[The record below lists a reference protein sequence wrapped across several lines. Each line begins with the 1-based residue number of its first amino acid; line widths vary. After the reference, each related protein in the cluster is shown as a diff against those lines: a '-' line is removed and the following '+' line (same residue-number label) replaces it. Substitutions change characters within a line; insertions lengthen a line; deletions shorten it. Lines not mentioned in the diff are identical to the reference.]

1 MFVSHIILQ
10 DLHISHCLDLW
21 SFPWHV
27 VRVAQKTAPVPAAP
41 ARRRARAYA
50 RQTREAVALLGQLIR
65 AARIERQLSVQALAE
80 RVGVS
85 RDLMQRIELGDPRVG
100 LGVAFE
106 AATVVG
112 VPLFTADPLRLAAER
127 ARQDEKLRLLPKAV
141 RRRGEAVKDDF

>member
-1 MFVSHIILQ
+1 MA
-10 DLHISHCLDLW
+10 
-21 SFPWHV
+21 
-27 VRVAQKTAPVPAAP
+27 RKTAPTPPPAT
-41 ARRRARAYA
+41 RRTARAYA
-50 RQTREAVALLGQLIR
+50 RQTREAVTLLGQLIR

-112 VPLFTADPLRLAAER
+112 VPLFTAEPSRLAAER
-127 ARQDEKLRLLPKAV
+127 ARQDEKLSLLPKAV
-141 RRRGEAVKDDF
+141 RRRGAAVNDDF